1 MFQGSGSVVRA
12 LAQRSTQLLP
22 NLTSISSSLVTC
34 PGAVGADFMVSQ
46 RSRHPAVVIESTLAR
61 LGLTLD
67 FSQESDFHIIL
78 PCLVT
83 PVLYLGPLYACYLAE
98 ALPFQRRWS
107 FSRDFLST
115 FASWIGVRNYIVV
128 RRNHY
133 LSNPNASDADPPVR
147 EQGPITEEVV
157 FRACV
162 LAVYHMAGASRKKMI
177 FLSPL
182 VFGVGQSSILP
193 PEAP

>member
-46 RSRHPAVVIESTLAR
+46 KSRNPAVVIESTLAR
-61 LGLTLD
+61 LGLTLN
-67 FSQESDFHIIL
+67 FSQKSDFHISL

-133 LSNPNASDADPPVR
+133 KN
-147 EQGPITEEVV
+147 
-157 FRACV
+157 
-162 LAVYHMAGASRKKMI
+162 I
-177 FLSPL
+177 FFFFYFLT
-182 VFGVGQSSILP
+182 
-193 PEAP
+193 A